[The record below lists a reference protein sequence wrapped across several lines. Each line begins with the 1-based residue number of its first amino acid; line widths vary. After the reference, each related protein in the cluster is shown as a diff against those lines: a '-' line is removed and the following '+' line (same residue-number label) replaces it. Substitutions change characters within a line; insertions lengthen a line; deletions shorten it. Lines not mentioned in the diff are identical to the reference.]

1 MARTMQH
8 HIKPVAED
16 LGIPLKGYHSLC
28 HSYTL
33 LRRMAT
39 IQKLSRICGGMRRTT
54 SPRTLNDAAVSEEKR
69 EAHCGVLATC
79 NPYRNPYHGGR
90 W

>member
-1 MARTMQH
+1 MQH

-16 LGIPLKGYHSLC
+16 LGIPLKGWHSLR

-54 SPRTLNDAAVSEEKR
+54 SPRTLTTLRCPRRSGKR
-69 EAHCGVLATC
+69 TAGCWRLVTRTAT
-79 NPYRNPYHGGR
+79 RTTAGDG
-90 W
+90 

>member
-1 MARTMQH
+1 MSSIMQH

-16 LGIPLKGYHSLC
+16 LGIPLKGWHSLR

-39 IQKLSRICGGMRRTT
+39 IQKLSATYNITANT
-54 SPRTLNDAAVSEEKR
+54 YDAAVSEEKR